1 MPLQRPSA
9 IGSAFL
15 CLSIAGALANL
26 LYAIDRLPPLAECL
40 RVAATPL
47 DHSRIHDLS
56 GGFRLL
62 SDAASIVPAGAVV
75 RIDTGSDE
83 ALRDGMLHRTAAA
96 LLPGRRIVAAS
107 SGSSTVEPD
116 AEYVVLIGAG
126 RSVSGADLL
135 HSDGRGSIW
144 KMRPR

>member
-9 IGSAFL
+9 LRPAFL
-15 CLSIAGALANL
+15 CLGIAGAVANL
-26 LYAIDRLPPLAECL
+26 LYAIDRLPPWPECL
-40 RVAATPL
+40 RLAATPL

-56 GGFRLL
+56 DGFRLL

-75 RIDTGSDE
+75 RIDTGSRD
-83 ALRDGMLHRTAAA
+83 ALRDGMLYRTAVA
-96 LLPGRRIVAAS
+96 LLPGRRTVAAS
-107 SGSSTVEPD
+107 AGASTVE

-126 RSVSGADLL
+126 RSVSAADLL
-135 HSDGRGSIW
+135 RSDERGSIW